1 MEVEHLRSGL
11 WRWTAPHPAWR
22 SGADWPQEGGCL
34 YYEAADATVL
44 VDPLVPAGE
53 EDRFWPA
60 LDRDVERRGLPLLVV
75 LTAPW
80 HGRSS
85 AEIAGRYGGQI
96 VPAESRPEIDALP
109 VPPVEEGQLALF
121 LPEHGALVTA
131 EILADHGGGLRVCPS
146 PALREE
152 AALAPFLQRLLMLP
166 VELILPAHGPPVL
179 KDARRALAAALAH
192 APSAA

>member
-1 MEVEHLRSGL
+1 M
-11 WRWTAPHPAWR
+11 
-22 SGADWPQEGGCL
+22 GCL
-34 YYEAADATVL
+34 YYEAAHATVL

-53 EDRFWPA
+53 EERFWRA

-85 AEIAGRYGGQI
+85 AEIAGRYGGRI
-96 VPAESRPEIDALP
+96 VQAESVPEIDALP

-131 EILADHGGGLRVCPS
+131 EILADNGGGLTVCPS
-146 PALREE
+146 PALRE
-152 AALAPFLQRLLMLP
+152 AATLAPFLQRLLELP

-179 KDARRALAAALAH
+179 EDARSALAAAVAH